1 MQARVDRQRSQPR
14 LVASRHA
21 LPVRTDLAQHVEL
34 MCVEADD
41 RRRRSDVARRL
52 GASTTVAVAAVRGD
66 TDR

>member
-14 LVASRHA
+14 LVASQHA
-21 LPVRTDLAQHVEL
+21 LPVHTDLAQHVEL

-41 RRRRSDVARRL
+41 RRRRPDVARRL
-52 GASTTVAVAAVRGD
+52 GASTIVAVAAVRGD